1 MFGINFKLIACVML
15 FVILISIQIT
25 LNKILMILKQI
36 NIKVDRKDIEKD
48 SVNIS
53 RKKDYF

>member
-1 MFGINFKLIACVML
+1 MFGINFKLIAGVML